1 MKVEAN
7 KLVVDAQFR
16 QLEPPM
22 TPDACRRLEQ
32 LILSGSW
39 YQPVQTWDQRIVTG
53 YAQHDIGVRCHVKI
67 EAETISAPD
76 RLEATIQACLHH
88 LSNPELT
95 EEYKRYLIGTRYQAE
110 HLRNQSRKHNPIRKV
125 DGAAEADRREF
136 LNYEELNKIYGI
148 SYVTAK
154 RYVRY
159 SKAIDSLRETTHGV
173 VPMIMLGKIKLSI
186 QRVIEISQFPAPD
199 AQKILDDLKMLKQAE
214 AHRYYRELKSAKSL
228 RQKTIKDMPDYDPDA
243 EVSSL
248 TLTLPSWRETL
259 LRVIKALETNP
270 VTPAARRKLGL
281 QIQSMI
287 QPIADIFAATA
298 GGKK

>member
-39 YQPVQTWDQRIVTG
+39 YQPVQIWDQRIVTG
-53 YAQHDIGVRCHVKI
+53 YAQHDIGVRCHVEI
-67 EAETISAPD
+67 EAEVINVED
-76 RLEATIQACLHH
+76 RLEAIIQACLHH
-88 LSNPELT
+88 LSNPELS

-125 DGAAEADRREF
+125 DGAGEADRREF

-154 RYVRY
+154 RMF
-159 SKAIDSLRETTHGV
+159 AT
-173 VPMIMLGKIKLSI
+173 
-186 QRVIEISQFPAPD
+186 QRRLTAC
-199 AQKILDDLKMLKQAE
+199 A
-214 AHRYYRELKSAKSL
+214 
-228 RQKTIKDMPDYDPDA
+228 RQHM
-243 EVSSL
+243 
-248 TLTLPSWRETL
+248 
-259 LRVIKALETNP
+259 
-270 VTPAARRKLGL
+270 GL
-281 QIQSMI
+281 Y
-287 QPIADIFAATA
+287 P
-298 GGKK
+298 